1 MRTSPKI
8 LSGSNRLGPS
18 ANCRSRARCKLCL
31 WAHSGTFFFGRCDSY
46 SSSESDSSLSSSRSD
61 MSYVCM
67 GDNGFSSTFGLDT
80 AAGFFAGDVFAGSRM
95 LLSAFFDFNC
105 DGGTDVECWNLD
117 MEEVLLLADDTA
129 GIGSGFAT
137 DDNAVAAEVAADF
150 SAMATFSFILARRML
165 LLVDLTLFG
174 LEAEEWAAIFFRVD
188 DAVAYLGW
196 AELVVFVALFKP

>member
-1 MRTSPKI
+1 
-8 LSGSNRLGPS
+8 
-18 ANCRSRARCKLCL
+18 
-31 WAHSGTFFFGRCDSY
+31 
-46 SSSESDSSLSSSRSD
+46 
-61 MSYVCM
+61 M

-105 DGGTDVECWNLD
+105 DGGTDVVECWNLD

-137 DDNAVAAEVAADF
+137 DDDVVAVEVAADF

-174 LEAEEWAAIFFRVD
+174 LEAEE
-188 DAVAYLGW
+188 
-196 AELVVFVALFKP
+196 

>member
-1 MRTSPKI
+1 
-8 LSGSNRLGPS
+8 
-18 ANCRSRARCKLCL
+18 
-31 WAHSGTFFFGRCDSY
+31 
-46 SSSESDSSLSSSRSD
+46 

-117 MEEVLLLADDTA
+117 MEEVLLADDTA
-129 GIGSGFAT
+129 GIGCSGFAT
-137 DDNAVAAEVAADF
+137 DDNVVAVAAEVAADF

-196 AELVVFVALFKP
+196 AELVVFVALFKPFSLISANLALRASLAAAIFFFFSCNFADSTLADLNAEDVPLGTVSSMMDDINLVF